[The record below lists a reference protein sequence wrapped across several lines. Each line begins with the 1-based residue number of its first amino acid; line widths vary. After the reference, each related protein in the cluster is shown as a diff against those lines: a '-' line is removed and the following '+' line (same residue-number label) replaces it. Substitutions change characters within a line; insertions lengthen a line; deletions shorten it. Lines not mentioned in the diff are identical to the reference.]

1 MISSLMNQ
9 IIYLGEELE
18 PIRIL
23 LADDYPYA
31 RASTRSVLEREDSF
45 KVVAEAGDG
54 EEAVNMT
61 LRFKP
66 DVAIVDI
73 AMPVLDGIE
82 ATKRIKQ
89 LHPATAVVLLTI
101 LDDEEF
107 VNSALEVGATGYLL
121 KGIRGHELIQAVR
134 EACSEDPN
142 SPITVLWSILDR
154 FGN

>member
-1 MISSLMNQ
+1 MC
-9 IIYLGEELE
+9 

-23 LADDYPYA
+23 LADDYPHA
-31 RASTRSVLEREDSF
+31 RASTRSILEREADF
-45 KVVAEAGDG
+45 IVIAEAGDG
-54 EEAVNMT
+54 EEAANMT
-61 LRFKP
+61 LSFKP

-89 LHPATAVVLLTI
+89 LHPATAVVLLSV

-107 VNSALEVGATGYLL
+107 VTSALEAGAAGYLL

-142 SPITVLWSILDR
+142 SPTTVLWSILDR
-154 FGN
+154 FGDRNRIEKYTL